1 MSIFGKFRKAAKPD
15 ELCGAIM
22 RGEPALAK
30 KLLLKGNINLDGIY
44 GSCTALMWAAGGYGA
59 VRASPELVTLLLE
72 KGADVNKP
80 GDGGETALG
89 RASCANAT
97 EVMKILIA
105 NKANLDQKDSS
116 DDTALMKALM
126 CRAEDAAILL
136 MESGA
141 SMDGVSKHGNWPG
154 FSCLRFAI
162 NSNLK
167 KATEMLLGLGRVGVP
182 LEDVQG
188 WAHNKEMAELVGWHA
203 KERLE
208 PTMSLREKMPALKP
222 LKLKL

>member
-1 MSIFGKFRKAAKPD
+1 MSLFSKFRKAAKPD

-22 RGEPALAK
+22 RGETDLAK
-30 KLLLKGNINLDGIY
+30 KLLQNDRIELDGLY
-44 GSCTALMWAAGGYGA
+44 GGCTALMWAAGGYGA
-59 VRASPELVTLLLE
+59 VRPSPELVALLLE
-72 KGADVNKP
+72 KGADVNKQ

-89 RASCANAT
+89 RASCVNAT

-116 DDTALMKALM
+116 NDTALMSALM

-136 MESGA
+136 MEKGA
-141 SMDGVSKHGNWPG
+141 AIEGISKHGNWPG
-154 FSCLRFAI
+154 FSCLRFAV

-167 KATEMLLGLGRVGVP
+167 KATERLLSLGRVGVP

-188 WAHNKEMAELVGWHA
+188 WAHNNEMKELLGWHA
-203 KERLE
+203 KERVD
-208 PTMSLREKMPALKP
+208 PAMSLREKMPARKP
-222 LKLKL
+222 LKLRL